1 MEPEV
6 IDPRHVL
13 RVHLWPER
21 RALGGLIGALAI
33 GTVLPLMGPII
44 LGHFVDRATRGAKT
58 GELIAIA
65 TAYLV
70 IAAGAQVATVVRTW
84 VASRQAWTATNRLRE
99 EMASHTL
106 SLDIAYH
113 GKHAPGELIERVDGD
128 VHAIAEFLVTF
139 LVDILGSALLL
150 AGTLVVLTVDDVRL
164 GLALAVFV
172 AAASLVLV
180 RVQRRAVPS
189 ASAHRA
195 VVAGMFADL
204 EEHLAAAEDLRA
216 NGAG

>member
-1 MEPEV
+1 MDPEV

-33 GTVLPLMGPII
+33 GTVLPLLGPLV
-44 LGHFVDRATRGAKT
+44 LGYFVDRAIQGAKT
-58 GELIAIA
+58 GELVAIA
-65 TAYLV
+65 AASLV

-84 VASRQAWTATNRLRE
+84 VASRQAWSATNRLRE
-99 EMASHTL
+99 EMAAHTL

-113 GKHAPGELIERVDGD
+113 GKHPPGELIERVDGD

-150 AGTLVVLTVDDVRL
+150 AGTLVVLTFEDVRL
-164 GLALAVFV
+164 GVALAVFV
-172 AAASLVLV
+172 GAAALLLV
-180 RVQRRAVPS
+180 RVQRHAVP
-189 ASAHRA
+189 ASAAAGA
-195 VVAGMFADL
+195 VFADMFA
-204 EEHLAAAEDLRA
+204 
-216 NGAG
+216 